1 MIKDG
6 KIKGVKFKQLTRF
19 CDDRGWFEEVVRDDE
34 NLVSRFGQVSASK
47 TNPGVIKAFHYH
59 EKQDDLWFFPRGNA
73 RVVLHD
79 LRENS
84 QTMGITEQYFMG
96 EDNPSLLLIPKGV
109 AHGYQVLG
117 NEPVI
122 ITYLT
127 TQSYDPKNPDEKR
140 LDWND
145 KKINFNWEIENK

>member
-59 EKQDDLWFFPRGNA
+59 D
-73 RVVLHD
+73 VL
-79 LRENS
+79 
-84 QTMGITEQYFMG
+84 
-96 EDNPSLLLIPKGV
+96 
-109 AHGYQVLG
+109 
-117 NEPVI
+117 
-122 ITYLT
+122 
-127 TQSYDPKNPDEKR
+127 
-140 LDWND
+140 
-145 KKINFNWEIENK
+145 